1 MNMTWNQL
9 KELVDKAIKEAGKT
23 GDIEIDYFDFTSPCA
38 DHDMCLPEAFVNKHG
53 MLEVH

>member
-23 GDIEIDYFDFTSPCA
+23 GDIEIEYFDFSWPCT
-38 DHDMCLPEAFVNKHG
+38 DHDSCLPWASITKDG
-53 MLEVH
+53 MLVVH